1 MPRFPSPAY
10 YYTLLGGVL
19 TTAECMMESRFQHRS
34 GALRKDPSVPRRRTK
49 TGADSPFN
57 PNHQYF
63 VYLAPEA
70 GGGKRLLIV
79 DKLCRFGGHG
89 ETYEI
94 YAYEVSKGLIVDR
107 VIKRAEL
114 MDFALL
120 GSISGFGANAYHT
133 YGGDIGEFIR
143 TYGSRPRRMSVWK
156 RIRKAFGLP
165 IR

>member
-1 MPRFPSPAY
+1 MA
-10 YYTLLGGVL
+10 G
-19 TTAECMMESRFQHRS
+19 RFQDRFRS
-34 GALRKDPSVPRRRTK
+34 LRKDPLVPRKQTN
-49 TGADSPFN
+49 TGKDNPFN

-63 VYLAPEA
+63 VYLAPEW

-107 VIKRAEL
+107 VIKQAEL
-114 MDFALL
+114 MDFAFL

-133 YGGDIGEFIR
+133 YGGDIREFIR
-143 TYGSRPRRMSVWK
+143 TYGTRPRRMSLWK
-156 RIRKAFGLP
+156 RIRRAFGFP